1 MLGGN
6 EIMEASQE
14 VSPRVKA
21 RIAGLF
27 ELLEALTSGFGMV
40 VVPGML
46 IVVSDA
52 AATLAN
58 VSAHEQLFRLSIL
71 AGLLGIGFHIAWS
84 YLFYQLFKPV
94 SESVSLLAVLFAA
107 VAIALQ
113 GFSNILQ
120 AAPLVILQDGRAL
133 TALSPEQMN
142 ALAFVLLRLSGQA
155 FNTYLAF
162 FGVWC
167 VLIGY
172 LIAKSRFMPRIIG
185 LLEALS
191 GLCWIIFV
199 WPPLAHYVSPYNQ
212 VVAGIGEISLM
223 LWLLIMG
230 VNAQK
235 WKEQAAANA

>member
-1 MLGGN
+1 MAA
-6 EIMEASQE
+6 IQE
-14 VSPRVKA
+14 VSPRMKA

-40 VVPGML
+40 MVPGML

-52 AATLAN
+52 EATLAN
-58 VSAHEQLFRLSIL
+58 VRAHEQLFRLSIL
-71 AGLLGIGFHIAWS
+71 AALLGIGFHIAWS

-94 SESVSLLAVLFAA
+94 SRSISLLAVLFAA

-120 AAPLVILQDGRAL
+120 AAPLIILQEGQAP

-142 ALAFVLLRLSGQA
+142 ALAFILLRLSGRA

-172 LIAKSRFMPRIIG
+172 LIAKSRFMPRII
-185 LLEALS
+185 EALS
-191 GLCWIIFV
+191 GLCWVTFV
-199 WPPLAHYVSPYNQ
+199 WPPLARYVSPYNQ
-212 VVAGIGEISLM
+212 VVASIGETTLM
-223 LWLLIMG
+223 LWLLIVG
-230 VNAQK
+230 VNA
-235 WKEQAAANA
+235 

>member
-1 MLGGN
+1 MAA
-6 EIMEASQE
+6 IQE

-40 VVPGML
+40 MVPGML

-58 VSAHEQLFRLSIL
+58 VRAHEQLFRLSIL

-94 SESVSLLAVLFAA
+94 SRSISLLAVLFAA

-120 AAPLVILQDGRAL
+120 AAPLIILQEGQAP

-142 ALAFVLLRLSGQA
+142 ALAFILLRLSGRA

-191 GLCWIIFV
+191 GLCWLTFV
-199 WPPLAHYVSPYNQ
+199 WPPLARYVSPYNQ
-212 VVAGIGEISLM
+212 VVASIGEISLM
-223 LWLLIMG
+223 LWLLIVG

>member
-1 MLGGN
+1 MAA
-6 EIMEASQE
+6 IQE
-14 VSPRVKA
+14 VSPRMKA

-40 VVPGML
+40 MVPGML

-58 VSAHEQLFRLSIL
+58 VRAHEQLFRLSIL
-71 AGLLGIGFHIAWS
+71 AGLFGIGFHIAWS

-94 SESVSLLAVLFAA
+94 SRSISLLAVLFAA

-120 AAPLVILQDGRAL
+120 AAPLVMLQDGRAL

-142 ALAFVLLRLSGQA
+142 ALAFVLLRLSGRA

-191 GLCWIIFV
+191 GLCWVTFA
-199 WPPLAHYVSPYNQ
+199 WPPLARYVSPYNQ
-212 VVAGIGEISLM
+212 VVASIGEISLM
-223 LWLLIMG
+223 LWLLIVG

>member
-1 MLGGN
+1 MAA
-6 EIMEASQE
+6 IQE

-40 VVPGML
+40 MVPGML

-58 VSAHEQLFRLSIL
+58 VRAHEQLFRLSIL

-94 SESVSLLAVLFAA
+94 SRSISLLAVLFAA

-120 AAPLVILQDGRAL
+120 AAPLIILQEGQAL

-172 LIAKSRFMPRIIG
+172 LSAKSRFMPRIIG

-191 GLCWIIFV
+191 GLCWVTFV
-199 WPPLAHYVSPYNQ
+199 WPPLARYVSPYNQ
-212 VVAGIGEISLM
+212 VVASIGEISLM
-223 LWLLIMG
+223 LWLLIVG

>member
-1 MLGGN
+1 MAA
-6 EIMEASQE
+6 IQE

-40 VVPGML
+40 MVPGML

-58 VSAHEQLFRLSIL
+58 VRTHEQLFRLSIL

-94 SESVSLLAVLFAA
+94 SRSISLLAVLFAA

-120 AAPLVILQDGRAL
+120 AAPLIILQEGQAP

-142 ALAFVLLRLSGQA
+142 ALAFILLRLSGRA

-191 GLCWIIFV
+191 GLCWLTFV
-199 WPPLAHYVSPYNQ
+199 WPPLARYVSPYNQ
-212 VVAGIGEISLM
+212 VVASIGEISLM
-223 LWLLIMG
+223 LWLLIVG

>member
-1 MLGGN
+1 MA
-6 EIMEASQE
+6 ASQE
-14 VSPRVKA
+14 ASPRVKA

-58 VSAHEQLFRLSIL
+58 VRAHEQLFRLSIL

-94 SESVSLLAVLFAA
+94 SRSISLLAVS
-107 VAIALQ
+107 IALQ

-120 AAPLVILQDGRAL
+120 AAPLIILQEGQAL

-142 ALAFVLLRLSGQA
+142 ALAFILLRLSGRA

-191 GLCWIIFV
+191 GLCWVTFV
-199 WPPLAHYVSPYNQ
+199 
-212 VVAGIGEISLM
+212 
-223 LWLLIMG
+223 
-230 VNAQK
+230 
-235 WKEQAAANA
+235 

>member
-14 VSPRVKA
+14 ASTRLKA

-58 VSAHEQLFRLSIL
+58 VRAHEQLFRLSIL
-71 AGLLGIGFHIAWS
+71 AGLLGIGFPIAWS

-120 AAPLVILQDGRAL
+120 RSEEHTSELQSLTNLVC
-133 TALSPEQMN
+133 
-142 ALAFVLLRLSGQA
+142 RL
-155 FNTYLAF
+155 
-162 FGVWC
+162 
-167 VLIGY
+167 
-172 LIAKSRFMPRIIG
+172 
-185 LLEALS
+185 LLE
-191 GLCWIIFV
+191 
-199 WPPLAHYVSPYNQ
+199 
-212 VVAGIGEISLM
+212 
-223 LWLLIMG
+223 
-230 VNAQK
+230 K
-235 WKEQAAANA
+235 

>member
-1 MLGGN
+1 MAA
-6 EIMEASQE
+6 IQE
-14 VSPRVKA
+14 VSPRMKA

-40 VVPGML
+40 MVPGML

-58 VSAHEQLFRLSIL
+58 VRAHEQLFRLSIL
-71 AGLLGIGFHIAWS
+71 AGLLGIGFHIACS

-94 SESVSLLAVLFAA
+94 SKSISLLAVLFAA

-120 AAPLVILQDGRAL
+120 AAPLIILQEGQAP

-142 ALAFVLLRLSGQA
+142 ALAFILLRLSGRA

-162 FGVWC
+162 FGV
-167 VLIGY
+167 
-172 LIAKSRFMPRIIG
+172 
-185 LLEALS
+185 
-191 GLCWIIFV
+191 
-199 WPPLAHYVSPYNQ
+199 
-212 VVAGIGEISLM
+212 
-223 LWLLIMG
+223 
-230 VNAQK
+230 
-235 WKEQAAANA
+235 